1 MDKLYSAKELSEVT
15 GMAKQTLYR
24 LVREGKVKCYKIGA
38 RILFNLDDFIVEE
51 KETAD
56 E

>member
-1 MDKLYSAKELSEVT
+1 MEKLYSVRELSEVT

-24 LVREGKVKCYKIGA
+24 LVREGKAKCYKIGN
-38 RILFNLDDFIVEE
+38 RILFDLDDFVVTE
-51 KETAD
+51 KETVD

>member
-1 MDKLYSAKELSEVT
+1 MEKLYSVKELSEVT

-24 LVREGKVKCYKIGA
+24 LVREDKVKCYKIGQ
-38 RILFNLDDFIVEE
+38 RILFDLDDFVVKA
-51 KETAD
+51 KEAVD